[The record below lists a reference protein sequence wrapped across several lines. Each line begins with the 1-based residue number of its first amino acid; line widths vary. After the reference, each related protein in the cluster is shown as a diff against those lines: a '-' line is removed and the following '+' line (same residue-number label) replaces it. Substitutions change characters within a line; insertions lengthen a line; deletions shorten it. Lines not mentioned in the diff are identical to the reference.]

1 MIVEINYLLI
11 GQLAEQAGTTKD
23 TIRHYDQMGLL
34 KSRKRQ
40 AGSRHYSEYHP
51 ECIHRIKTI
60 KEAQTVGFKLTEM
73 RGSFNDYFDGTLDV
87 DEQIVAVSA
96 KLDQA
101 QRQQRSLDRVIEQLT
116 HRLSQL
122 EQMKVANLQSIP
134 RFEMDQMTDLPS
146 QKK

>member
-1 MIVEINYLLI
+1 MIAEINYLLI

-134 RFEMDQMTDLPS
+134 RFEMDQMTD
-146 QKK
+146 